1 MGTGLKRWMG
11 QRALARERVLLAIGG
26 ALVVT
31 AAVVWFAPWQ
41 LTVLAGWDG
50 GAAVYL
56 GTVWASVGRADA
68 PTTRAVATF
77 EDASRGSSRLV
88 LLAASSASLVAV
100 AFALVDASRERG
112 AEEALFVAASV
123 LTIASAWAVVH
134 TVYALH
140 YAHRYYSDPP
150 GGIDFPGDDDPRYAD
165 FAYLAFTVGMTY
177 QVSDTALVAPRIR
190 HEVLGHALLSF
201 VFGTVILA
209 TVVNGVAGI
218 IG

>member
-1 MGTGLKRWMG
+1 MG
-11 QRALARERVLLAIGG
+11 QRALGRERVLLALGV
-26 ALVVT
+26 ALVV
-31 AAVVWFAPWQ
+31 AAVVVWFAPWQ
-41 LTVLAGWDG
+41 LTVLGAWDG

-56 GTVWASVGRADA
+56 GTVWASLGGVDA
-68 PTTRAVATF
+68 TTTRDVATV

-100 AFALVDASRERG
+100 GFALVDARRQHG
-112 AEEALFVAASV
+112 VEEALSVAASV
-123 LTIASAWAVVH
+123 VTIASAWAVVH

-150 GGIDFPGDDDPRYAD
+150 GGVDFPGGDDPRYAD

-177 QVSDTALVAPRIR
+177 QVSDTSLLAPRIR

-209 TVVNGVAGI
+209 TVVNGVASI